1 MPMLIAGDGDD
12 MSAFFSFLVSAVPR
26 LADTGSRPT
35 QLFGFWQK
43 IGVVNLLCHGFKE
56 PSPNRSTTPK
66 YKMSC
71 LSFSR
76 VYHPSRDTSPGI
88 FLVNLPAG
96 HSPASHQAAKPELSR
111 QITKQAF
118 TSRSEVVD
126 WTNHRAQ
133 T

>member
-76 VYHPSRDTSPGI
+76 VYHPSRDTSPDRGRSPV
-88 FLVNLPAG
+88 LLLKGSPARQ
-96 HSPASHQAAKPELSR
+96 SLASHQAAKPEP
-111 QITKQAF
+111 
-118 TSRSEVVD
+118 
-126 WTNHRAQ
+126 
-133 T
+133 